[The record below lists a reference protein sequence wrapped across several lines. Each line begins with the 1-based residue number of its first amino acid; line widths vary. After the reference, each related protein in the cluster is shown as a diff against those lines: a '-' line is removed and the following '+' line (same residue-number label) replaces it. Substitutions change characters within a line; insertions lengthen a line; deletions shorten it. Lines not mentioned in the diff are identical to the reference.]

1 MMAMIRSIITAVR
14 EGVIKRFDATARPG
28 ETFADREL
36 FQHYGFTSRPLDG
49 AEAIVIQKGNIVI
62 SMAEDDRRYRLAVE
76 DGEVA
81 LYTDE
86 GDFVH
91 FKRGNLLHV
100 STGNR
105 LLIDATA
112 EVEVNTADATINAE
126 NSAQINTAAAT
137 INADNSAHINTG
149 TATINATATAEVTAP
164 LAVISAA
171 AQCQI
176 LSPQIA
182 LGGSFGSLMSLVD
195 QRVIDWLTTHTHPGD
210 SGGNTGTPNQ
220 ALAAGDVCTSTT
232 KAG

>member
-36 FQHYGFTSRPLDG
+36 FQHYGFTSRALDG
-49 AEAIVIQKGNIVI
+49 AEAIVIQRGNIVI

-76 DGEVA
+76 NGEVA

-112 EVEVNTADATINAE
+112 EVEVNTADATINADD
-126 NSAQINTAAAT
+126 SAQ
-137 INADNSAHINTG
+137 INTG

-171 AQCQI
+171 TQCQI